1 MKYFTL
7 AFQVL
12 MVGLFGNQ
20 IFAQTGAISGT
31 VLDDDNKI
39 IKEFTVRLSTTN
51 KAEVDFEKGSFLF
64 SSLPAGT
71 YTYEIKAPG
80 FETFKSENITV
91 VEGQVST
98 SQAILKAKSQTTGDI
113 RIERKSDKNKGDME
127 ITKMQINQAGVVDGI
142 NKNTFVKTPDSRV
155 SQIFKR
161 VSGASVQDNKFVVV
175 RGLSDRYNFA
185 LINGAPLP
193 STESDRK
200 AFSFDI
206 FPSNMLENLFIMKCA
221 TPELPGEFAGG
232 VIDIK
237 TVEPRGEKFQN
248 LQIGMGYN
256 TISTGKDFKTY
267 NGGSTD
273 VLGFGSNARA
283 IPDGL
288 PSTAEFN
295 ALTSQQKADY
305 AKLIPSNWSTSRGTA
320 LPNGSLQYSIG
331 NKVKLADKKSLS
343 YVFAYSY
350 SNTNNF
356 SLVTR
361 REFEEQATGVITKNE
376 LKDSAYTK
384 SILNTGLFNMKF
396 DLGKRTEIQLK
407 TLYSVSSDDKV
418 NTRQGKRDM
427 DIESVY
433 NERSTNIWYTQN
445 NLLTTQLLGKHNW
458 KDDWKFNWTAGY
470 SHVARDIPFLRRMV
484 YQQVDTTL
492 PYFAVV
498 QNNDIST
505 LGAGNMFWSTMTEN
519 IASARYD
526 FSKQFGGDDSKNLFK
541 FGGLHQYR
549 GRDFA
554 ARNLGFSKFD
564 PSGSSSFNS
573 NLLLLPEDQI
583 FATEN
588 LGLMADGQG
597 GFKLEEGTNV
607 DDSYDA
613 SSLLHGLYGMV
624 DMRLFTKLRVVAGV
638 RAESYQ
644 QKFHYVEF
652 GSNEDQYLDTTVL
665 DLLPSINLTYK
676 ITERFQW
683 RASAARTVSR
693 PEFRELA
700 PFTFYNFLNDNLA
713 SGNPNLQRATIN
725 NYDTRLEY
733 FPGKGQVISVSG
745 FYKTFD
751 DPIEMLLRTGTSGQP
766 ELYFDNIDKATSYG
780 AELEYRMNL
789 GWLNR
794 TDSNSVFS
802 RTTFY
807 TNASLIRSE
816 ANLSAI
822 AGLEEYPGSTRPLQ
836 GQSPYI
842 LNVGLFYE
850 SQKDLVVN
858 FSYNYVGQ
866 RIAISGNIQEPS
878 VWENGRHVLDFQIGK
893 TWKDKY
899 ELKLNCADLLA
910 QDLVFFQD
918 INKNKRYDKG
928 VDNAWQEITFG
939 QTITLNFKYKF

>member
-7 AFQVL
+7 ALQFL
-12 MVGLFGNQ
+12 FFGLFSSVLWS
-20 IFAQTGAISGT
+20 QTGSITGT
-31 VLDDDNKI
+31 VTDENNNP
-39 IKEFTVRLSTTN
+39 IKEFTIRLSITN
-51 KAEVDFEKGSFLF
+51 KAVIDQEKGSFAFTNLA
-64 SSLPAGT
+64 AGA
-71 YTYEIKAPG
+71 YTFELKAPG
-80 FETFKSENITV
+80 FESYKSEAIVVIEGAESKTTV
-91 VEGQVST
+91 Q
-98 SQAILKAKSQTTGDI
+98 LKTKSQTTVDV
-113 RIERKSDKNKGDME
+113 RVERKTDKNKGDME
-127 ITKMQINQAGVVDGI
+127 VTKMQINQAGVVDGI
-142 NKNTFVKTPDSRV
+142 NKSTFVKTPDSRV
-155 SQIFKR
+155 SQVFKR

-206 FPSNMLENLFIMKCA
+206 FPSNMLENLFIMKSA

-237 TVEPRGEKFQN
+237 TVEPRSEAFQHI
-248 LQIGMGYN
+248 QIGTGFN
-256 TISTGKDFKTY
+256 TIATLKTNRTY
-267 NGGSTD
+267 TGGSTD
-273 VLGFGSNARA
+273 LLGFGTNNRA

-288 PSTAEFN
+288 PTTAEFN
-295 ALTSQQKADY
+295 SLSAQQKAEL
-305 AKLIPSNWSTSRGTA
+305 AQLIPANWATTRGIA
-320 LPNGSLQYSIG
+320 LPNGSLQYSVG
-331 NKVKLADKKSLS
+331 NKIKLEDKKSLS

-384 SILNTGLFNMKF
+384 SILNTGMLNLKL
-396 DLGKRTEIQLK
+396 DLGKRTELQLK
-407 TLYSVSSDDKV
+407 TMYSASADDKV

-427 DIESVY
+427 DIESMY

-445 NLLTTQLLGKHNW
+445 NILTTQILGKHNW

-470 SHVARDIPFLRRMV
+470 SNVARDIPFLRRMV

-519 IASARYD
+519 IGSARYD

-541 FGGLHQYR
+541 FGGSHQYR

-554 ARNLGFSKFD
+554 ARNLGFSKYD
-564 PSGSSSFNS
+564 PAGSSSFNS
-573 NLLLLPEDQI
+573 SLLLLPEDQI

-613 SSLLHGLYGMV
+613 SSLLHAAYAMV
-624 DMRLFTKLRVVAGV
+624 DMRLFTKLRLVTGL

-652 GSNEDQYLDTTVL
+652 GSNEDKYLDTTVL
-665 DLLPSINLTYK
+665 DLLPSLNLTYK

-713 SGNPNLQRATIN
+713 SGNPQLKRATIN

-733 FPGKGQVISVSG
+733 FPGKGQIISVSG
-745 FYKTFD
+745 FYKTFTN
-751 DPIEMLLRTGTSGQP
+751 PIELLLRTGTSGQP
-766 ELYFDNIDKATSYG
+766 ELYFNNIDKATSYG

-789 GWLNR
+789 GWLNKA
-794 TDSNSVFS
+794 DSNSIFS

-807 TNASLIRSE
+807 TNASLIRS
-816 ANLSAI
+816 AADLSAF

-850 SQKDLVVN
+850 SQKELMLN

-866 RIAISGNIQEPS
+866 RIAIAGSIQEPS

-928 VDNAWQEITFG
+928 VDSAWQEITFG

>member
-7 AFQVL
+7 ALQVL
-12 MVGLFGNQ
+12 MVGFFGNQ
-20 IFAQTGAISGT
+20 IFAQTGSISGT
-31 VLDDDNKI
+31 VLDEDNKI
-39 IKEFTVRLSTTN
+39 IKEFTVRLSTAN

-80 FETFKSENITV
+80 FETFKSDNITV
-91 VEGQVST
+91 AEGQVST
-98 SQAILKAKSQTTGDI
+98 TQAKLKAKSQTTGDI
-113 RIERKSDKNKGDME
+113 RIERKTDKNKGDME

-155 SQIFKR
+155 SQVFKR

-206 FPSNMLENLFIMKCA
+206 FPSNMLENLFIMKSA

-248 LQIGMGYN
+248 IQIGTGFN
-256 TISTGKDFKTY
+256 TISTLKDFKTY

-273 VLGFGSNARA
+273 LLGFGSNARA
-283 IPDGL
+283 IPAGL

-295 ALTSQQKADY
+295 ALSSQQKADY

-361 REFEEQATGVITKNE
+361 REFEEQALGVITKNE
-376 LKDSAYTK
+376 LKDSSYTK
-384 SILNTGLFNMKF
+384 SILNTGLFNMKL

-564 PSGSSSFNS
+564 PIGSSSFNS

-652 GSNEDQYLDTTVL
+652 GSNEDQYLDTTVI

-725 NYDTRLEY
+725 NYDTRLEF

-766 ELYFDNIDKATSYG
+766 ELYFDNIDKAKSYG

-822 AGLEEYPGSTRPLQ
+822 AGLEEYPGSARPLQ

-866 RIAISGNIQEPS
+866 RIAIAGNIQEPS